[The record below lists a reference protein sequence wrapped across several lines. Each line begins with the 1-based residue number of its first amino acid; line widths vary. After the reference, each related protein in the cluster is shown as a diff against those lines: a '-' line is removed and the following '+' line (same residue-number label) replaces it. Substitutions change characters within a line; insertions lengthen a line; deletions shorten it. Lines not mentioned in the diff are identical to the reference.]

1 MLQCDSPLCVAAASK
16 QASLRQQSLGRSKSF
31 IQKPASPNGSS
42 ISTSAV
48 SSSSSNSSSLSN
60 GANAATLEAQKR
72 ECKARLH
79 VVNAEVVAAK
89 QPARQR
95 ELLEERTHL
104 LATIDLCNAALAQLR
119 QSAEHGDAQPT
130 PRDAPATPRG
140 QVVPAGTVCV
150 SCASTKIGGRVKAED
165 GSSLW
170 FCRACLMQVA
180 KCMRCGKIGKNHTSA
195 TVGGVD
201 GVVCPEC
208 AVALKPR
215 AQRHTI
221 SVTTTAAAAAEDEP
235 PPPLTSS
242 KSVSSPSPAVMAAL
256 GVSPVRRSAEQPSS
270 AAPQRS
276 PSRRATDA
284 VPSLSSSGVVQS
296 SPARRVDAPS
306 RLSQS
311 SNDGESPRGSRQQTP
326 PPAAPMSHNSSPA
339 PRRLAI
345 SEPPE
350 ESPALPRAKSS
361 SAVSSMKLDTHTA
374 ASIWGRRGAPWESF
388 KAPAPRRQLAD
399 LLPSTAARPAVSGV
413 ECCFVC
419 GSEPVGLRVD
429 VERKGGRMHA
439 IPLCTSCHISLNSR
453 LARGE

>member
-1 MLQCDSPLCVAAASK
+1 MLECDSPLCVAAATK
-16 QASLRQQSLGRSKSF
+16 QASLRQQSMGRSKSF
-31 IQKPASPNGSS
+31 IQKPSPPTSPSSGSS
-42 ISTSAV
+42 RSA
-48 SSSSSNSSSLSN
+48 
-60 GANAATLEAQKR
+60 ALEAQKR

-95 ELLEERTHL
+95 ELLEERSQL
-104 LATIDLCNAALAQLR
+104 LATIDQCNASLAQLR
-119 QSAEHGDAQPT
+119 QSVELDASPAAT
-130 PRDAPATPRG
+130 PRDAPATPRSNS
-140 QVVPAGTVCV
+140 VPVGTVCTL
-150 SCASTKIGGRVKAED
+150 CASAKIGGRVKAED
-165 GSSLW
+165 GSSMW

-180 KCMRCGKIGKNHTSA
+180 KCARCGKIGKNHTTA
-195 TVGGVD
+195 AIGGVD
-201 GVVCPEC
+201 GVVCADC

-221 SVTTTAAAAAEDEP
+221 SVTTSSDEPP

-242 KSVSSPSPAVMAAL
+242 KSVSHVSPTIAGL
-256 GVSPVRRSAEQPSS
+256 GVSPARRAAEVPSVSATGAQRLS
-270 AAPQRS
+270 A
-276 PSRRATDA
+276 RRATDA
-284 VPSLSSSGVVQS
+284 VPSLSASGGVQH
-296 SPARRVDAPS
+296 SPSRRVDGGAS

-311 SNDGESPRGSRQQTP
+311 SNEGDSPRGHQLQP
-326 PPAAPMSHNSSPA
+326 PGPVSHNSSPA
-339 PRRLAI
+339 PRRQAI

-350 ESPALPRAKSS
+350 RSPPQPRAKSS
-361 SAVSSMKLDTHTA
+361 SAVSSMKLDSHTA
-374 ASIWGRRGAPWESF
+374 ASIWGRGGAPWESF

-413 ECCFVC
+413 ECCFAC

-429 VERKGGRMHA
+429 VERKGRAHA